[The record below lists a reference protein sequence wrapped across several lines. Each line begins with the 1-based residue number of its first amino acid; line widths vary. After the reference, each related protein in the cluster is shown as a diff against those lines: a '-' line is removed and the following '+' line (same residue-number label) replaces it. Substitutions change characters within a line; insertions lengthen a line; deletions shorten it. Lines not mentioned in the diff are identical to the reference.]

1 LLRFGIAFALT
12 LMFSGKG
19 FSKAGLLA
27 ALGGSAEE
35 TTEASDAEGFAETL
49 QQAVENGVSVVV
61 VDSNGNLL
69 AQSEKVDENT
79 GAELVEN
86 DSALLM
92 KL

>member
-1 LLRFGIAFALT
+1 MLAGP
-12 LMFSGKG
+12 G
-19 FSKAGLLA
+19 FSQAGLLG

-92 KL
+92 KLQSE